1 MIHVTDEE
9 WMEFTKVEH
18 KMNKSETAL
27 ISAVVFLGVMHA
39 IIIGASFV

>member
-1 MIHVTDEE
+1 MKTR
-9 WMEFTKVEH
+9 
-18 KMNKSETAL
+18 SEKAL